1 MGLPIFDHFY
11 SFFSWSGST
20 NVKFY
25 AREIAITKKKN
36 YFHFLMER
44 PYYILKY
51 KKDNLNFYKNTM
63 YMCTIPLIKL

>member
-25 AREIAITKKKN
+25 AREIAITQKKKLFPFFDGKTLL
-36 YFHFLMER
+36 Y
-44 PYYILKY
+44 P
-51 KKDNLNFYKNTM
+51 
-63 YMCTIPLIKL
+63 